1 MALGTRMELCGNL
14 YGFQIG
20 LKILKTLSSLPL
32 TSYHNVQNLSVL
44 FSVVPALLAIVGF
57 NGT

>member
-1 MALGTRMELCGNL
+1 MRMELCGSS

-20 LKILKTLSSLPL
+20 LKILKTLSNLPL
-32 TSYHNVQNLSVL
+32 MSYHNVQNLSVL